1 MHNHATVEEQQTS
14 EDYLRSRTYALLAA
28 LFARTPTPNLL
39 TPLAT
44 LEVDESAG
52 PLAEGWR
59 DMASAATKASAD
71 LAGLESL
78 DVEYHDLFIGI
89 GRGEL
94 MPYGSWYQTGF
105 LMGRP
110 LVKLREDLKA
120 LGLER
125 DADVHEPEDHISAL
139 FDSMAILSGSDGV
152 SMAGQRVFFNDHL
165 ASWVERF
172 MQDLQKAKSANFY
185 RPVGAFAARFIVAE
199 KQYME
204 MA

>member
-1 MHNHATVEEQQTS
+1 MQANALMDEQQAP
-14 EDYLRSRTYALLAA
+14 EDYLRSRTYALLSA
-28 LFARTPTPNLL
+28 LFARTPTPDLL
-39 TPLAT
+39 APLAT
-44 LEVDESAG
+44 LDVDEQAG

-59 DMASAATKASAD
+59 GMADAAGRCQQDD
-71 LAGLESL
+71 LEAL
-78 DVEYHDLFIGI
+78 DIEYHDLFIGI

-110 LVKLREDLKA
+110 LVKLRDDLKA

-125 DADVHEPEDHISAL
+125 EAEVYEPEDHISAL
-139 FDSMAILSGSDGV
+139 FDSMAILSGPDGV
-152 SMAGQRVFFNDHL
+152 SVAGQRVFFNDHL

-172 MQDLQKAKSANFY
+172 MQDLQKAKSAVFY
-185 RPVGAFAARFIVAE
+185 RSVGAFAERFIVAE
-199 KQYME
+199 KQYLE

>member
-1 MHNHATVEEQQTS
+1 MQSNALVNEQQAP
-14 EDYLRSRTYALLAA
+14 EDWLRSRTYVLLSA
-28 LFARTPTPNLL
+28 LFARTPTPEVLA
-39 TPLAT
+39 PLAQ
-44 LEVDESAG
+44 LEIDAEAG
-52 PLAEGWR
+52 PLAGGWQE
-59 DMASAATKASAD
+59 MAAAAAQCEASGHEA
-71 LAGLESL
+71 L
-78 DVEYHDLFIGI
+78 DIEFHDLFIGI

-125 DADVHEPEDHISAL
+125 ETDVHEPEDHISAL
-139 FDSMAILSGSDGV
+139 FDSMAILSGPDGV
-152 SMAGQRVFFNDHL
+152 SMAGQRAFFNDHL

-172 MQDLQKAKSANFY
+172 MQDLQQAKSAVFY
-185 RPVGAFAARFIVAE
+185 RSVGAFAARFIVAE
-199 KQYME
+199 KQYLE

>member
-1 MHNHATVEEQQTS
+1 MQADALMDEQQVP
-14 EDYLRSRTYALLAA
+14 EEWLRSRTYALLSA
-28 LFARTPTPNLL
+28 LFVRTPTTDLL
-39 TPLAT
+39 APLTT
-44 LEVDESAG
+44 LDIDEQAG

-59 DMASAATKASAD
+59 GMADAAVRSEQ
-71 LAGLESL
+71 AGHEAL
-78 DVEYHDLFIGI
+78 DIEFHDLFIGI

-110 LVKLREDLKA
+110 LVKLREDLKV

-125 DADVHEPEDHISAL
+125 EATVYEPEDHISAL
-139 FDSMAILSGSDGV
+139 FDSMAILSGPDGV
-152 SMAGQRVFFNDHL
+152 SVAGQRVFFNDHL

-172 MQDLQKAKSANFY
+172 MQDLQKAKSAVFY
-185 RPVGAFAARFIVAE
+185 RSVGAFAERFIVAE
-199 KQYME
+199 KQYLE